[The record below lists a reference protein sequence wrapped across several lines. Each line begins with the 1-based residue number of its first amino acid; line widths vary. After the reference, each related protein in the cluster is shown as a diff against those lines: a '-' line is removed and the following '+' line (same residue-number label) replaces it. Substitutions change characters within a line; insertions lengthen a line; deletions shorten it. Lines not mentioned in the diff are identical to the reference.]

1 MRLQVATDPES
12 FNPLTAGTA
21 LRRAMRVAEVSQDRV
36 AQRVGINSGH
46 LNRLL
51 RGFRTL
57 TPDMAERIRL
67 AVEELAPPDVEW

>member
-1 MRLQVATDPES
+1 MRLQVATEPEG
-12 FNPLTAGTA
+12 FDPLTVGTT

-36 AQRVGINSGH
+36 AQRVGINDGH

-57 TPDMAERIRL
+57 TPEMAERIRL
-67 AVEELAPPDVEW
+67 AVEELAPDDVQW

>member
-1 MRLQVATDPES
+1 
-12 FNPLTAGTA
+12 
-21 LRRAMRVAEVSQDRV
+21 MRVAEVSQDRV